1 MGKEVAGSLGQQR
14 LEWVAKGR
22 ETRQEVGGEAVAIP
36 SYTIK
41 KHTKT
46 HVAIVITQ
54 QAHSSTS
61 KHLYPCPY
69 KP

>member
-1 MGKEVAGSLGQQR
+1 MGKEVAGTLAQWLGWG
-14 LEWVAKGR
+14 EKGR
-22 ETRQEVGGEAVAIP
+22 ETRQEVGGEAGAIP

-46 HVAIVITQ
+46 HVAILITKH
-54 QAHSSTS
+54 ALSSTS
-61 KHLYPCPY
+61 KHLPPYPY